1 MHNAVDAHDFL
12 DGFMQRGIR
21 IDDEVSRRE
30 LTACDFGGEL
40 DNEEN
45 DVSLYDQYNRGLAVT
60 QVDRPRQNLAL
71 EGNQCPTS
79 PMSNTRPGL
88 TGYIP
93 SVEEGMEVGA
103 APLPKGAVVL
113 DLGAIPTREKQ
124 LSAMRRG
131 IQ

>member
-1 MHNAVDAHDFL
+1 MHNAIGAHDFL
-12 DGFMQRGIR
+12 DSFMHSGNEI
-21 IDDEVSRRE
+21 SRRE
-30 LTACDFGGEL
+30 LNVCDFGGEL

-45 DVSLYDQYNRGLAVT
+45 DVPLYDQYNRGLAVT
-60 QVDRPRQNLAL
+60 QADRPRQNLAL
-71 EGNQCPTS
+71 EGNQCPTP

-93 SVEEGMEVGA
+93 SVEEGIEVGA

>member
-1 MHNAVDAHDFL
+1 MHNAIDAHDFL
-12 DGFMQRGIR
+12 DGFMHSG
-21 IDDEVSRRE
+21 DEVNRRA
-30 LTACDFGGEL
+30 LTACDFGDQL

-45 DVSLYDQYNRGLAVT
+45 DVPLYDQYNRGLAVT
-60 QVDRPRQNLAL
+60 QADRPRQNLAL
-71 EGNQCPTS
+71 EVNQCPTS
-79 PMSNTRPGL
+79 PMSTTRPGL

-93 SVEEGMEVGA
+93 SVEEGIEVGA

>member
-1 MHNAVDAHDFL
+1 MHNAIGAHDFL
-12 DGFMQRGIR
+12 DGFMHSA
-21 IDDEVSRRE
+21 DEINRRA
-30 LTACDFGGEL
+30 LTACDFGEQL

-45 DVSLYDQYNRGLAVT
+45 DVPLYDQYNRGLALA
-60 QVDRPRQNLAL
+60 QADRPRQNLAL

-79 PMSNTRPGL
+79 PMSSTRPGL

-103 APLPKGAVVL
+103 TPLPKGAVVL
-113 DLGAIPTREKQ
+113 DLGAIPTREKK

-131 IQ
+131 I

>member
-1 MHNAVDAHDFL
+1 MHNAIGAHDFL
-12 DGFMQRGIR
+12 DGFMHSG
-21 IDDEVSRRE
+21 DEVNRRA
-30 LTACDFGGEL
+30 LTACDFGEQL

-45 DVSLYDQYNRGLAVT
+45 DVPLYDQYNRGLALT
-60 QVDRPRQNLAL
+60 QADRPRQNLAL

-113 DLGAIPTREKQ
+113 DLGSVPAREKR

-131 IQ
+131 I

>member
-1 MHNAVDAHDFL
+1 MHNAIGAHDFL
-12 DGFMQRGIR
+12 DGFMHSG
-21 IDDEVSRRE
+21 DEVNRRT
-30 LTACDFGGEL
+30 LTACDFGEQL

-45 DVSLYDQYNRGLAVT
+45 DVPLYDQYNRGLAVT
-60 QVDRPRQNLAL
+60 QADRPRQNLAL

-103 APLPKGAVVL
+103 APLQHG
-113 DLGAIPTREKQ
+113 
-124 LSAMRRG
+124 RRSC
-131 IQ
+131 QRCVAASSRSNQ

>member
-1 MHNAVDAHDFL
+1 MHNAIGAHDFL
-12 DGFMQRGIR
+12 DGFMNSG
-21 IDDEVSRRE
+21 DEVNRRA
-30 LTACDFGGEL
+30 LTACDFGEQL

-45 DVSLYDQYNRGLAVT
+45 DVPLYDQYNRGLALT
-60 QVDRPRQNLAL
+60 QADRPRQNLAL